1 MKRLTPAVLLLMTTG
16 CVFAVRPMDSIP
28 PGDRVVLQLN
38 DRGISE
44 MAPKLGSGV
53 YLVGGRLRQ
62 VDSTRLVLS
71 MGGTRSTYDVFPYY
85 GYNNG
90 STYSLL
96 PTEWNGE
103 TVSIPKVDVAVARQ
117 QRISTP
123 LAVAIGAGVVATGV
137 STGLI
142 IANWHH
148 RLPPLPKLQSPP
160 TSNGPFVHRV
170 GPNAGYNPANGP

>member
-16 CVFAVRPMDSIP
+16 CVFAVRPMDTIP

-38 DRGISE
+38 DRGISD

-71 MGGTRSTYDVFPYY
+71 MDGTRSTYDGFPYY
-85 GYNNG
+85 GYNA
-90 STYSLL
+90 SAYSFL

-103 TVSIPKVDVAVARQ
+103 TMSIPKVDVAVARQ

-148 RLPPLPKLQSPP
+148 GLRPLPKLQSPP
-160 TSNGPFVHRV
+160 TPNVPFVHRV
-170 GPNAGYNPANGP
+170 GPNAGYSPANSP

>member
-28 PGDRVVLQLN
+28 PGDKVVLQLN
-38 DRGISE
+38 DRGISD
-44 MAPKLGSGV
+44 MAPTLGSGV

-71 MGGTRSTYDVFPYY
+71 MGGTRSTYDGFPYY
-85 GYNNG
+85 GYNA
-90 STYSLL
+90 SAYSFL

-103 TVSIPKVDVAVARQ
+103 TMSIPKVDVAVARQ

-148 RLPPLPKLQSPP
+148 RLPPLPKLQNPGTP
-160 TSNGPFVHRV
+160 NGPFVYRV
-170 GPNAGYNPANGP
+170 GPNAGYSPANGP

>member
-16 CVFAVRPMDSIP
+16 CVFAVRPMNSIP

-38 DRGISE
+38 DRGISD
-44 MAPKLGSGV
+44 MAPTLGSGV

-90 STYSLL
+90 SNYCLL

-117 QRISTP
+117 QRVSTP
-123 LAVAIGAGVVATGV
+123 IAVAIAASVVATGV

-148 RLPPLPKLQSPP
+148 GLPPLPKPANP
-160 TSNGPFVHRV
+160 GTPNGPFVDRV
-170 GPNAGYNPANGP
+170 GPNAGYTPANGP